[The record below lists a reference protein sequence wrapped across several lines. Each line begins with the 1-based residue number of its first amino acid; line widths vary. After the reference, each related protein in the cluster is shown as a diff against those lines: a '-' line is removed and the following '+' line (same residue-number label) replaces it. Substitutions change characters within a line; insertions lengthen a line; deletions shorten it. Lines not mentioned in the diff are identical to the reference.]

1 MESQT
6 ELFSIT
12 CTSCAAKLKVRQESA
27 IGQVLSCPRCQSMV
41 LVEPPADWSGSR
53 PSTEG
58 IETVTAKESAVMPTA
73 DWNTDQSK
81 NRQKVLLLVTCGA
94 VVLLGLIAA
103 VAFIATR
110 GGTETAGTTN
120 GTDDKKQD
128 AGSNAEAAKKDNPFV
143 EVDSPEGQREK
154 NNSTDSDGQN
164 TESQNTESQNSDREA
179 GNSTEDESTNSGLGG
194 GNEPDKTDTNPVVEN
209 EGPVDNNQDG
219 TGTGAANTNEN
230 DTQKNDPEPFK
241 SSNTEEIANNGS
253 LIPIFDS
260 ANIPIFDSDTP
271 GIVQNPYATSE
282 NEGIGIGEIYIELP
296 DPLEGEIND
305 KLGINLTGIMWESIT
320 VLEFVRTLAEIS
332 AAPICFDIDAIHAEG
347 IGLDQELKI
356 FTEDATIHEHLE
368 TNLGPLGLRVE
379 LTNGV
384 ALITTVNRDKYE
396 FKNYQWPIAIS
407 VENSEATEKFTKTLQ
422 QAINPGTWSSN
433 GGQGLLEIQDGQL
446 RIFQTPL
453 THKKIERFIYR
464 LDIAKQLMDNPGEP
478 TLVEKSESMVSDV
491 QKHLNAIPTL
501 EIIDPAPIQ
510 KVFSKLGKEL
520 GIVIVFDWPSLIEE
534 GWNPNT
540 QVPWVN
546 PGRKFGDSLNA
557 LMSSMKIG
565 YRWVDLNTLEITS
578 RSKIRNTLDLEVYS
592 INNLQSEKR
601 TLQYILLIINQ
612 NVNGILPEGTG
623 ASWVYEKDCDAVVAL
638 MPQSLHRLFQKL
650 LQAIEKGPA
659 E

>member
-41 LVEPPADWSGSR
+41 LVEPPADWAGAR
-53 PSTEG
+53 PSSEG
-58 IETVTAKESAVMPTA
+58 IDAVTAKESAVVPTG
-73 DWNTDQSK
+73 DWNTDQSRK
-81 NRQKVLLLVTCGA
+81 RQKLLLLVTCGA
-94 VVLLGLIAA
+94 VVLLGLIATI
-103 VAFIATR
+103 AFIATR
-110 GGTETAGTTN
+110 GGAETAGHTK
-120 GTDDKKQD
+120 GTDNQKQD
-128 AGSNAEAAKKDNPFV
+128 DGSSSEAAKKDNPFV
-143 EVDSPEGQREK
+143 EVNSSDGQGGK
-154 NNSTDSDGQN
+154 NNSTGADAQN
-164 TESQNTESQNSDREA
+164 TESQSSDREPEK
-179 GNSTEDESTNSGLGG
+179 STEDESSNGG
-194 GNEPDKTDTNPVVEN
+194 VGEGNEPAQTDPNPAVKN
-209 EGPVDNNQDG
+209 EGQVDNNQGDA
-219 TGTGAANTNEN
+219 GTGAPNSNEN
-230 DTQKNDPEPFK
+230 KSQKDDPEPFK
-241 SSNTEEIANNGS
+241 ASNTEEIANSGS
-253 LIPIFDS
+253 LIPIFDN
-260 ANIPIFDSDTP
+260 ANIPIFDSDSP

-282 NEGIGIGEIYIELP
+282 NEGIGIGEIYIERP

-320 VLEFVRTLAEIS
+320 VLEFVHTLAEIS
-332 AAPICFDIDAIHAEG
+332 AAPICFDIDAIYAEG
-347 IGLDQELKI
+347 IELDQELKI
-356 FTEDATIHEHLE
+356 FTEDANIHEHLE

-384 ALITTVNRDKYE
+384 AVITTVNRDKYE

-407 VENSEATEKFTKTLQ
+407 VEDSEATEKFTKTLQ

-464 LDIAKQLMDNPGEP
+464 LDIAKQLMDNPGDP
-478 TLVEKSESMVSDV
+478 TLAEKSKSLVIDV

-501 EIIDPAPIQ
+501 EMIDPAPIQ
-510 KVFSKLGKEL
+510 TVFSKLGKEL
-520 GIVIVFDWPSLIEE
+520 GIVIVFDWPSLIDD

-578 RSKIRNTLDLEVYS
+578 RSKIRNTMDLEVYS
-592 INNLQSEKR
+592 IKNLQTEKR

-650 LQAIEKGPA
+650 LLAIEKGPV